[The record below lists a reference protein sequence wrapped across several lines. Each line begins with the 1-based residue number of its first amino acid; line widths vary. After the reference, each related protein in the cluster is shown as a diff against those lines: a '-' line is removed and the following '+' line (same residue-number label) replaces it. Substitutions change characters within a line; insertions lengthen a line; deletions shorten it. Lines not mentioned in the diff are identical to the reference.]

1 MKALL
6 YKSFLEIR
14 GKLIKLILVIL
25 LAVLFLSFLLT
36 GEYNILYCLLP
47 FVMAGAL
54 SMNVPYM
61 DEKSHWNK
69 YCDFLPISRK
79 EVVLQSL
86 FAVLILN
93 TLMLVIVA
101 AVRIAGLVINHMAVS
116 PLNIAEI
123 LPAYLCGFGLI
134 SIIYCFV
141 FSFNYDVGM
150 VIYVIVCGASGG
162 IVGFTLSYY
171 EDFGK
176 NIFSLNISDSKTLK
190 IYLIISAVS
199 IMIAVVS
206 WIVSIRVY
214 SKRSL

>member
-6 YKSFLEIR
+6 YKSLLEIR
-14 GKLIKLILVIL
+14 RKLILVIL
-25 LAVLFLSFLLT
+25 LVLVFLSFFLT
-36 GEYNILYCLLP
+36 GEYNVLYCVLC

-54 SMNVPYM
+54 SLNVPYM

-79 EVVLQSL
+79 DVVLQSL

-101 AVRIAGLVINHMAVS
+101 AVRLTGLIINNMAVS
-116 PLNIAEI
+116 VINVAEI
-123 LPAYLCGFGLI
+123 LPAYFFGFALI
-134 SIIYCFV
+134 SVIYCFV
-141 FSFNYDVGM
+141 FRFNYNVGM
-150 VIYVIVCGASGG
+150 VIYMIVCGVSGG
-162 IVGFTLSYY
+162 AAGFTLSYY
-171 EDFGK
+171 GDLEEGK
-176 NIFSLNISDSKTLK
+176 VILDVSDSKMLK

-206 WIVSIRVY
+206 WIVSSRVY
-214 SKRSL
+214 CNKEL